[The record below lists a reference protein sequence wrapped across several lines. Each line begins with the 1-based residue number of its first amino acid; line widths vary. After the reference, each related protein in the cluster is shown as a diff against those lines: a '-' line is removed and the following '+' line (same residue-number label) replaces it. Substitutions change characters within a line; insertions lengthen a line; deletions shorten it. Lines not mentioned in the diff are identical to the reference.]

1 MSNIIFLIPAFN
13 EEKNLKM
20 VIFQFKKHGAILVV
34 NDGSTDDTEKIAK
47 KYSNYYIKN
56 FSNKGYDYSLQK
68 GLRYISKNLNCLKYV
83 VTVDA
88 DGQHRSSEVKKII
101 KQLNKYDVVVGSRN
115 FYNRKIEKEISNIS
129 KKKI

>member
-56 FSNKGYDYSLQK
+56 FSNKGL
-68 GLRYISKNLNCLKYV
+68 
-83 VTVDA
+83 
-88 DGQHRSSEVKKII
+88 II
-101 KQLNKYDVVVGSRN
+101 L
-115 FYNRKIEKEISNIS
+115 S
-129 KKKI
+129 KKDCDIFLKILIVLSML